1 MKHKVIHAADVIRKR
16 WSGGIS
22 SQYYIYPEGADRS
35 TGENAFI
42 VTSATVELE
51 ESTFSD
57 YTGFD
62 RVIMSLTGA
71 YDLIHNDQESHHL
84 QPFEPHAFT
93 GEEKTVSKGVYTDCN
108 LIMKRGR
115 CTGEMSS
122 VLLAPGSSFCGPQ
135 GHTAGRRVI
144 WTLLCCAGT
153 FAFSEGGNG
162 QSSTENGVQETIRAG
177 EMLVLED
184 AAGGTSW
191 RCENRSGEDC
201 RIVLCRVQL

>member
-35 TGENAFI
+35 TGEYAFI

-62 RVIMSLTGA
+62 RVIMSITNPYTLV
-71 YDLIHNDQESHHL
+71 HNEEEVCRL

-93 GEEKTVSKGVYTDCN
+93 GEEKTVSRGVYTDCN
-108 LIMKRGR
+108 LIMKRGL
-115 CTGEMSS
+115 CSGEMSS
-122 VLLAPGSSFCGPQ
+122 ACLAICSYLARLP
-135 GHTAGRRVI
+135 H
-144 WTLLCCAGT
+144 
-153 FAFSEGGNG
+153 
-162 QSSTENGVQETIRAG
+162 
-177 EMLVLED
+177 MLD
-184 AAGGTSW
+184 GI
-191 RCENRSGEDC
+191 C
-201 RIVLCRVQL
+201 